1 MSSLTVTTL
10 RTDTIKSSNSAINSI
25 SIDSSGRTTAS
36 SQPAFYGYRAA
47 GEVWENYGTTKGL
60 YVYNF
65 NIAVTNRGNCYD
77 TSTGVFTCPIDGV
90 YGVCPGGI
98 MGQAG
103 RYAFLDLYVN
113 GVSRS
118 ASGVHGNTNGSNNYF
133 HNSTVFMV
141 RCNKNDR
148 IDIRCATN
156 GAAIYAQGHSHC
168 SIWLV

>member
-25 SIDSSGRTTAS
+25 SIDSSGRTTAPN
-36 SQPAFYGYRAA
+36 QPAFYGYRSA
-47 GEVWENYGTTKGL
+47 GGWENYGTTKGL

-65 NIAVTNRGNCYD
+65 NIAVTNRGNCYN

-103 RYAFLDLYVN
+103 GYAFLDLYVN
-113 GVSRS
+113 GVIRS
-118 ASGVHGNTNGSNNYF
+118 ANGVHGNTNGSNNFF

-148 IDIRCATN
+148 IDIRCATYD
-156 GAAIYAQGHSHC
+156 AAIYATGHSHC